1 MPTPDKTPDTAPNC
15 ADETPEIAP
24 ADIDA
29 LMEVP
34 ARRPPGTW
42 VTNDGDRDAPPEAPD
57 T

>member
-1 MPTPDKTPDTAPNC
+1 MPTPEKTPDTAPDC
-15 ADETPEIAP
+15 ADKTPEIAP

-29 LMEVP
+29 LMEIP

-42 VTNDGDRDAPPEAPD
+42 VTNDGDKDAPPQAPD